1 MSSHTSFSSTE
12 PLTHGYNKKEEM
24 VEGIKM
30 ENAMLKTK
38 LQSYTTLS
46 TFYQEAR
53 LELAKLNHHVRVQDN
68 IIGDLKARLARYEN
82 AAVHVGEEGPLVF
95 GPSKSLFE
103 NLCKEIGK
111 LKQQQK
117 ETEINSEQQLET
129 MKLELQKLRKD
140 LREKDEEIQRMII
153 RPPHEKDLEILRL
166 RGVLAEK
173 ERVQTTREVLCHS
186 LTDEAEQ
193 LRAQLAATV
202 EVCQQLSQRLESKQK
217 KHPESGDEQIHR
229 EQSSKLQC
237 ADSNETAHL
246 KAIVCQLQEENKAL
260 QQKVAHV
267 ESLNAKWQKYDAS
280 REEYVKGLCQNLKVN
295 PKQGFGSV
303 QTNMD
308 MMQQEILRLNQLLED
323 KMKECNRFSSETRK
337 TDRERIQMLEQQVL
351 IYKDDFKSER
361 ADRERAQSK
370 IQDLQEDIVRLELQ
384 LRRQDA
390 GDQAAPYRI
399 HIGSRNLMHIETG
412 AAEVLLGNSPD
423 QSGANRSSSQSTPA
437 TKDSPAT
444 NRSSRSEHRAQT
456 DLQCPR
462 CFVVYNEE
470 QTTAFLKHCTEC
482 AEL

>member
-1 MSSHTSFSSTE
+1 MSSHSSFNSTE
-12 PLTHGYNKKEEM
+12 PLIHGYNQREEM

-53 LELAKLNHHVRVQDN
+53 LELARMNQQVSVQDN
-68 IIGDLKARLARYEN
+68 IIADLKARLARYEN
-82 AAVHVGEEGPLVF
+82 ATVHMGEEGPMVF

-103 NLCKEIGK
+103 NLCKEISK

-117 ETEINSEQQLET
+117 ETERSSEQQLET

-140 LREKDEEIQRMII
+140 LRDKDEEIQRMTS
-153 RPPHEKDLEILRL
+153 RPPHEKDLEILHL

-173 ERVQTTREVLCHS
+173 ERVQATREVLCLS

-193 LRAQLAATV
+193 LRAQLSATV
-202 EVCQQLSQRLESKQK
+202 EVCQQLSQRLEGKQK
-217 KHPESGDEQIHR
+217 KHPESVDEQIHR

-237 ADSNETAHL
+237 ADSKT
-246 KAIVCQLQEENKAL
+246 IVCQLQEENKAL
-260 QQKVAHV
+260 QQKVAYV

-280 REEYVKGLCQNLKVN
+280 REEYVKGLCQKLKVN
-295 PKQGFGSV
+295 SKQGFGSV

-308 MMQQEILRLNQLLED
+308 MMQQEILRLNRLLEE

-384 LRRQDA
+384 LRRQDS
-390 GDQAAPYRI
+390 GDQAAPFRI
-399 HIGSRNLMHIETG
+399 HIGNRNLMHIETG
-412 AAEVLLGNSPD
+412 AAEVLLGNSRD
-423 QSGANRSSSQSTPA
+423 QSGANRSSSQSTQ
-437 TKDSPAT
+437 DSAAA
-444 NRSSRSEHRAQT
+444 NRNSRSEHRAQT

-462 CFVVYNEE
+462 CLVVYNDD
-470 QTTAFLKHCTEC
+470 QATAFLKHCTEC